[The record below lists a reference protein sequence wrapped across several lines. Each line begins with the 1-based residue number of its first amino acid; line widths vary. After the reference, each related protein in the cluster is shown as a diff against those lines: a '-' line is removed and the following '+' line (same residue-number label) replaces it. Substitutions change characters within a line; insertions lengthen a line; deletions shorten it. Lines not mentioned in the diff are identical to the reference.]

1 MRKELNDFVVIKVSK
16 EKPKHILPLLKYPEC
31 REILRMPNDFC
42 CTKWRFADMLMGI
55 IYECPDGFQ
64 ARCMQEMERSCGL
77 YGESGSKTIEFSA
90 IYDR

>member
-1 MRKELNDFVVIKVSK
+1 
-16 EKPKHILPLLKYPEC
+16 
-31 REILRMPNDFC
+31 
-42 CTKWRFADMLMGI
+42 MLMGI

-77 YGESGSKTIEFSA
+77 YVESGSKTIEFSA